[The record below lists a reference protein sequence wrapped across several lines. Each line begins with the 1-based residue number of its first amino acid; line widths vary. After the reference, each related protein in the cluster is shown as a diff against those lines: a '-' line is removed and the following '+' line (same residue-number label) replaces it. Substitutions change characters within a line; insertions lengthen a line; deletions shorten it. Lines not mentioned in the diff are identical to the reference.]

1 MASKPA
7 KSLNGKKLS
16 GELLKPIDHG
26 LYMPP
31 DPNSPERPNYLA
43 EINKE
48 LRRQRMAK
56 MPDLAR
62 HLGIDIGALDLST
75 DDGPDWAILLG
86 AVALGL
92 AAAVIPGFQEKL
104 RGKHPREII
113 RLGRV
118 TIDAVKMRKPGISDF
133 DACREIIKLER
144 PEMASPGRQNEL
156 DAEARQMMNRMSA
169 DRQAAQKRKTL
180 RVVR

>member
-1 MASKPA
+1 MASNPV

-26 LYMPP
+26 LYMPLDP
-31 DPNSPERPNYLA
+31 DSPPNYLA
-43 EINKE
+43 EVSKE

-56 MPDLAR
+56 MPALAR
-62 HLGIDIGALDLST
+62 HLGIDVDALDLST
-75 DDGPDWAILLG
+75 DDSLDWAILLR
-86 AVALGL
+86 AVALDL
-92 AAAVIPGFQEKL
+92 AAAVIPGFQEKP

-118 TIDAVKMRKPGISDF
+118 TIDALKMRKPGISDF
-133 DACREIIKLER
+133 DACREIVKLER
-144 PEMASPGRQNEL
+144 PEMASPGRQSEL
-156 DAEARQMMNRMSA
+156 DAEARQMMNRVSA
-169 DRQAAQKRKTL
+169 DRQGAQKRKRL